1 MKYNTACKFLLL
13 LVFRRKKLSMLSR
26 ENLIPLEKNVS
37 APGSE
42 ILQREYPAAGKIG
55 GTAGG
60 DPKIRV

>member
-13 LVFRRKKLSMLSR
+13 LVCRRKKQSMLSR
-26 ENLIPLEKNVS
+26 ENLLPLEKKGS

-42 ILQREYPAAGKIG
+42 MVLREYLREGKIG